1 MHIHI
6 LGICGTFMGG
16 VALIAKQAGH
26 KVTGS
31 DLNVYPPM
39 SDQLRQAGIDIVQG
53 FDAEQLDCKPD
64 LIVAGNIMKRGM
76 SVIER
81 MLDEKLPYM
90 SAPQW
95 LYEHYLKDKT
105 VLCVCGTHGK
115 TTTASMLCHI
125 LDQCR
130 LNPGFLVGGVP
141 ENFKISARS
150 ADSRYFV
157 IEGDEYDCAFF
168 DKRAKF
174 VHYHPDIAILNNL
187 EYDHADIYENLAAI
201 QKQFHHL
208 VRTIPSHG
216 TIVVPHQNKAID
228 EVLAMGMWSNLARVG
243 ADDKLHAALLKPD
256 GSFIE
261 LFYKD
266 KSLGQYAL
274 PITGQYNVN
283 NALMALTAA
292 KAAGISYEDGAK
304 ALQSFLL
311 PKRRQE
317 LKGRVRGIEV
327 YDDFAHH
334 PTAVKVTL
342 EGMRAHIG
350 NRHLAAVFE
359 PRSNSMKQ
367 GALQQELPQAFACA
381 NQVYVY
387 ASPAVHFDVE
397 KAMASCPVPCMVF
410 HDFDKMVMHIASN
423 VPPDGVILTM
433 SNGSFNGICQKL
445 LKALQ
450 DEGQTSDPSCR

>member
-16 VALIAKQAGH
+16 VALIAKQAGF

-39 SDQLRQAGIDIVQG
+39 SDQLRQAGIEIVQG
-53 FDAEQLDCKPD
+53 FDAEQLDLNPD
-64 LIVAGNIMKRGM
+64 LIVVGNVMKRGM

-81 MLDEKLPYM
+81 MLDEKRPYV

-95 LYEHYLKDKT
+95 LYEHYLKHKT

-115 TTTASMLCHI
+115 TTTTSMLCHI
-125 LDQCR
+125 LDQCG

-150 ADSRYFV
+150 TDSKYFV

-216 TIVVPHQNKAID
+216 TIVVPHQSKSLD
-228 EVLAMGMWSNLARVG
+228 EVLSMGLWSHLVRAG
-243 ADDKLHAALLKPD
+243 GDDELHARLIKPD
-256 GSFIE
+256 GSLIE
-261 LFYKD
+261 LLYKD
-266 KSLGQYAL
+266 ENLGQYAL
-274 PITGQYNVN
+274 PCTGEYNVR
-283 NALMALTAA
+283 NALMALCAA
-292 KAAGISYEDGAK
+292 KAAGISYQDGAK
-304 ALQSFLL
+304 ALQSFLM
-311 PKRRQE
+311 PKRRLE
-317 LKGRVRGIEV
+317 LKGSVQGIEV

-334 PTAVKVTL
+334 PTAVRVTL

-350 NRHLAAVFE
+350 NRPLVAVFE

-367 GALQQELPQAFACA
+367 GALQQDLPGAFACA
-381 NQVYVY
+381 DQVYVY
-387 ASPAVHFDVE
+387 ASPQVHFDVE
-397 KAMASCPVPCMVF
+397 KAMDSCPVSCTVC

-445 LKALQ
+445 LNALQ
-450 DEGQTSDPSCR
+450 NRGQI